1 METLH
6 EKVDIL
12 SNRETR
18 VKNQESISLKS
29 KKRYFFLPILLVLN
43 TSLEIK
49 RQKYILADLIDQTY
63 H

>member
-18 VKNQESISLKS
+18 VKNQESSSLNP
-29 KKRYFFLPILLVLN
+29 KRVIFFLPILLVLN